1 MRHAS
6 SRTTATGL
14 TWRPHGRREPTL
26 RDLTLSLGP
35 GERVLLAGAS
45 GSGKSTLLRLLAG
58 LADESLGELTGE
70 LRLPGE
76 DRPGRAGLLLQD
88 PTHAVVAEH
97 AGRDVAFGPENRRRE
112 RPEIADRAR
121 RALAAVGFPYPAAR
135 RSTDLSGGE
144 LQRLALAG
152 ALALDPDL
160 LLLDEPTAM
169 LDPDGARTV
178 RDAVIGA
185 VADRPVTVVVVDH
198 RPGDWLGFCDR
209 MLVLG
214 PDGRLIADGP
224 ARTVLAEQ
232 RDELLAAGVW
242 VPGEPPPEPVGIDWT
257 RPVGASSS
265 TSARG
270 EVGSR
275 PADGRGPDP
284 STGQSGRALEPGTD
298 GAAAGLRHRAGPATD
313 SGRRE
318 SGSGRGAPGSV
329 REQAGPGRGEVG
341 SSGAASGSGREEVG
355 LGGAG
360 RAELGPVRGEEGS
373 VREEGSGDAA
383 PGSGDAGSGRA
394 PASPGGFAL
403 PLHRV
408 AAGSGGESRGST
420 GAATDPGRSRSARSE
435 GAVGSG
441 APGRRHIALS
451 AGGVATVL
459 RVRGLG
465 LRTPIGSGARPL
477 VTGLDLELRRGD
489 LVAVSGRSGSGK
501 STLLRA
507 LAGLQ
512 PADLGDL
519 AVLGEGGELPLDRLA
534 RRSRQLARVVA
545 WQPQHA
551 EQQLTRRTVEA
562 EVLATSEAIYA
573 DDPERLAAARR
584 RAEALLVALGLDR
597 LRGADP
603 YQLSGGEERRVALA
617 AAVAHGPAVVLL
629 DEPTV
634 GQDRQTWA
642 AVAGVIDAL
651 RAEGTAVVVATHD
664 RDLAE
669 RADRRLDLGGP
680 AATTSERPDYTIAP
694 VVEPGDP
701 PAARCNPVA
710 LLIIALGAAIGSFFV
725 ADWRV
730 GLITLALSLLLAPLA
745 VRGVKATLARLVPV
759 TLAAITVGWSALAF
773 SERGFLAP
781 DAWPVAAAEVT
792 RIACLVIPGVLLIPS
807 LPPSRLGDALAQR
820 CKLPHRPVVAA
831 AAGLLRLQQLLEV
844 WRTMADVRRIRG
856 LDPGRSPVGRVRQAA
871 GMTFGLLVYSLRS
884 AQQSALSMDARGFA
898 GARRRTFALPSPW
911 RALDWLAVGVAAL
924 LTAAPILLS
933 LGFG

>member
-1 MRHAS
+1 MAES
-6 SRTTATGL
+6 SPVGIETGEVVAAGVC
-14 TWRPHGRREPTL
+14 WRPHGRREPTL
-26 RDLTLSLGP
+26 RELTLTLRP

-70 LRLPGE
+70 LRLPG
-76 DRPGRAGLLLQD
+76 DGRPGRAGLLLQD

-97 AGRDVAFGPENRRRE
+97 AGRDVAFGPENRRAD
-112 RPEIADRAR
+112 RPEIADRTR
-121 RALAAVGFPYPAAR
+121 RALTAVGFPYPAAR

-152 ALALDPDL
+152 ALALDPEL

-169 LDPDGARTV
+169 LDPDGARTL

-198 RPGDWLGFCDR
+198 RPGDWLDFCDR

-224 ARTVLAEQ
+224 ARAVLAEQ

-242 VPGEPPPEPVGIDWT
+242 VPGEPPPEPVRIDW
-257 RPVGASSS
+257 
-265 TSARG
+265 
-270 EVGSR
+270 SR
-275 PADGRGPDP
+275 PLAGP
-284 STGQSGRALEPGTD
+284 STDSVRGGMGLRRREVDLGRAAVD
-298 GAAAGLRHRAGPATD
+298 SAA
-313 SGRRE
+313 
-318 SGSGRGAPGSV
+318 
-329 REQAGPGRGEVG
+329 
-341 SSGAASGSGREEVG
+341 
-355 LGGAG
+355 
-360 RAELGPVRGEEGS
+360 EGS
-373 VREEGSGDAA
+373 ATARDAEA
-383 PGSGDAGSGRA
+383 
-394 PASPGGFAL
+394 
-403 PLHRV
+403 
-408 AAGSGGESRGST
+408 
-420 GAATDPGRSRSARSE
+420 
-435 GAVGSG
+435 
-441 APGRRHIALS
+441 
-451 AGGVATVL
+451 VL

-465 LRTPIGSGARPL
+465 LGTPGAATRPL
-477 VTGLDLELRRGD
+477 VTGLDLDLRPGD

-512 PADLGDL
+512 PADAGEL
-519 AVLGEGGELPLDRLA
+519 AVLREGTELPLDRLA
-534 RRSRQLARVVA
+534 RRSRELARVVA

-562 EVLATSEAIYA
+562 EVLATSEAVYA

-597 LRGADP
+597 LRGADS

-617 AAVAHGPAVVLL
+617 AAVAHGPVVVLL

-651 RAEGTAVVVATHD
+651 RSDGTAVVVATHD
-664 RDLAE
+664 REL
-669 RADRRLDLGGP
+669 ADRAGRRLELDGP
-680 AATTSERPDYTIAP
+680 AATAAEWPDYTIAP

-701 PAARCNPVA
+701 PAARCNTVA

-730 GLITLALSLLLAPLA
+730 GLLTLALSLLLAPLA
-745 VRGVKATLARLVPV
+745 VRGVRATLARLVPV

-773 SERGFLAP
+773 SDRGFLAP

-820 CKLPHRPVVAA
+820 CRLPHRPVVAA

-856 LDPGRSPVGRVRQAA
+856 LDPGRSPAGRVRQAA
-871 GMTFGLLVYSLRS
+871 GLTFALLVYALRS

-911 RALDWLAVGVAAL
+911 RAVDWLAVAVAAL
-924 LTAAPILLS
+924 LTVVPLLLS
-933 LGFG
+933 RILS